1 LLPTRSGEEES
12 KMETDQA
19 DEGEPQTDDLTTLNV
34 EDIHTRPQSTTQS
47 MQSTESNIEETSTDE
62 MNDEPEF
69 LGECRQEMR
78 IDEKRLSAIL
88 RTEIG
93 KQTGTT
99 GKNLNQRIKGLVRK
113 LQPIFLPK
121 RKRKKIDYT
130 EPDTEESEE
139 DSGGERVIEIESDKE
154 EEETIEGITKMIEQG
169 NQEQK
174 EKEVKKEQRKT
185 KRKSV
190 GLQAEEETTP
200 VLVDS
205 TTQEK
210 EEEQVIKKAKLRPVT
225 IKVRKLKEKEIQ
237 NLKIINPKINETQ
250 LQTEFLNY
258 KKRYLESLEA
268 EEIEKIRKS
277 LAQKMEEEKRLM
289 EEINKD
295 KERIMQNRIQ
305 EEIKKLE
312 REIQNQER
320 KAEGRKK
327 QDEMTKQILDGI
339 LRGRQQQ
346 KNNGLLPE
354 RTLEKEKAPRMI
366 TGPEMKTGTHSP
378 SEGLSSEGLS
388 SEGLSSEGQ
397 AEPQDQHQDQS
408 EQPQP
413 QESQEDQALQKEPPA
428 QEEQSQQATEKE
440 QELEATPA
448 EAVPAEIRNK

>member
-1 LLPTRSGEEES
+1 
-12 KMETDQA
+12 METDQA

-34 EDIHTRPQSTTQS
+34 QDIHIQPQSATQS
-47 MQSTESNIEETSTDE
+47 MQSTESNTEEMSTDE

-69 LGECRQEMR
+69 LGECRQEIR

-88 RTEIG
+88 RTEIS
-93 KQTGTT
+93 KQTGLPR
-99 GKNLNQRIKGLVRK
+99 KNLNQRIKGLVRK

-139 DSGGERVIEIESDKE
+139 DNTSDGEKDGEIIESDKE
-154 EEETIEGITKMIEQG
+154 EEDTIEGITKMIEQG
-169 NQEQK
+169 NQEA
-174 EKEVKKEQRKT
+174 KKEQRKA

-190 GLQAEEETTP
+190 GLQAEAETMP
-200 VLVDS
+200 ALVDS
-205 TTQEK
+205 TTQER

-237 NLKIINPKINETQ
+237 NLKVKSPKIDETQ

-295 KERIMQNRIQ
+295 KEKIMQNRIQ
-305 EEIKKLE
+305 EEIQKLE
-312 REIQNQER
+312 REIQKQER

-327 QDEMTKQILDGI
+327 QDEMTKQILEGI
-339 LRGRQQQ
+339 LRGKQQQ
-346 KNNGLLPE
+346 KKNGLLPE
-354 RTLEKEKAPRMI
+354 RTLEKEKVPRTI
-366 TGPEMKTGTHSP
+366 AEPETRTGALSSSEGQSSAGP
-378 SEGLSSEGLS
+378 SSFEGLSSEGLS
-388 SEGLSSEGQ
+388 SSGGLSERQ
-397 AEPQDQHQDQS
+397 PEP
-408 EQPQP
+408 
-413 QESQEDQALQKEPPA
+413 
-428 QEEQSQQATEKE
+428 
-440 QELEATPA
+440 
-448 EAVPAEIRNK
+448 